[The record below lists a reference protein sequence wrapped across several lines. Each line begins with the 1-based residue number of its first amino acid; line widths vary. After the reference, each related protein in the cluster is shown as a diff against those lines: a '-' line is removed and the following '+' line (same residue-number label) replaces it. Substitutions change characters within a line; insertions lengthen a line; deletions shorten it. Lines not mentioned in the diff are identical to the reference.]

1 METSAVATPIV
12 KPCNLKIN
20 YMNTQS
26 TIDKMRQLRLNG
38 MSELYQRAIKERL
51 FTNFTNDEFIALMV
65 DTEWENRHNV
75 KINNLVKGA
84 GFKLSVSSLNI
95 DYASNRNLDRNMFER
110 LLTLQFLKQ
119 NCTSS
124 N

>member
-1 METSAVATPIV
+1 MKISVEPTLIV

-26 TIDKMRQLRLNG
+26 TIDKMRHLRLNG
-38 MSELYQRAIKERL
+38 MSELYQRVIKESL
-51 FTNFTNDEFIALMV
+51 FTNSTNDEFIALMV
-65 DTEWENRHNV
+65 DTDWENRQNT

-95 DYASNRNLDRNMFER
+95 DYAFSRNLDRNMFDR
-110 LLTLQFLKQ
+110 LLTLHFLK
-119 NCTSS
+119 
-124 N
+124 